1 MLIVCGESKFHL
13 WLGVGVHG
21 PDSLTM
27 ADLCLLCTLK
37 AFWGVFQRP
46 LCSQDHSDFG
56 MFGGANII
64 LVVLLNCVSFGNEIS
79 GSSRVEK
86 KRLKSM

>member
-1 MLIVCGESKFHL
+1 MYFESV
-13 WLGVGVHG
+13 LGRVPETFV
-21 PDSLTM
+21 L
-27 ADLCLLCTLK
+27 
-37 AFWGVFQRP
+37 
-46 LCSQDHSDFG
+46 QDHSDFG

-86 KRLKSM
+86 KD